1 MIHPELARC
10 YRCQAPHGRADEPP
24 IDWAPLADDE
34 GRILGVICPDCHQA
48 VLDEP
53 YPGLTVLSMVPA
65 PDGSETLQRTAMRH
79 LTWLNIQ
86 LNSQPAFTRTAIREA
101 YEQHGRGYWQAA
113 YGDDPAFAYVPLARA
128 NPHVREMAETYDP
141 EDQFVVVVRDRMIGI
156 YKARMVSGDQ
166 VAFLN

>member
-1 MIHPELARC
+1 MIHPELAQC
-10 YRCQAPHGRADEPP
+10 YRCQASHGRDDEPP
-24 IDWAPLADDE
+24 IDWPPLADRE
-34 GRILGVICPDCHQA
+34 GAVVGVICPDCHQA

-53 YPGLTVLSMVPA
+53 YLGLEVLSMVPV
-65 PDGSETLQRTAMRH
+65 PDGSETLKRTAMRH
-79 LTWLNIQ
+79 LTWLN
-86 LNSQPAFTRTAIREA
+86 SQPGLTRTAIREA

-113 YGDDPAFAYVPLARA
+113 YGDDPGFAYIPLARA

-141 EDQFVVVVRDRMIGI
+141 ADQFVVVIRDQMIGI